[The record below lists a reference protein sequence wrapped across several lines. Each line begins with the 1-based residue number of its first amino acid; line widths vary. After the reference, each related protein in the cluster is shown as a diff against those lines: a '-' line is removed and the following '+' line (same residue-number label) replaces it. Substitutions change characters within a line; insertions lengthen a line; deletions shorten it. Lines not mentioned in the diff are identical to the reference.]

1 MNRDSKTELVL
12 QLPVRSLTATVAPPA
27 IVSAAGVG
35 ADFAWGEFFEGQIRN
50 RHTRRNYLHAV
61 RTFLAWA
68 ERHGLALHEITPAAL
83 GRYLDDHRGSPPT
96 KKLHLAGVRAF
107 FDQLVLRHVVILN
120 PANSVRG
127 PRYQTIEGK
136 TPEIPKSHIRRLLES
151 IDTNTVVG
159 LRDKAIISLLV
170 YTAVRV
176 GAVAALDLG
185 DLTHD
190 GDCWSVRLLEKGGK
204 SRDIP
209 LRTHVGELLQ
219 TYMTVA
225 RLHDAAS
232 GSALFR
238 TASGRQH
245 RLSDRR
251 MSEIDICRMVKRR
264 LRRAELS
271 DRYSPHSFRVP
282 AVTTLRSRPG
292 WRMWSPVPMPR
303 GRRAL
308 GT

>member
-170 YTAVRV
+170 YTAVQRV
-176 GAVAALDLG
+176 DQQENRETSLLLRHVQGTLTQVTGNPVLGKLLERVLGIISHSLRHRLGDHANEAVAPLIALG
-185 DLTHD
+185 D
-190 GDCWSVRLLEKGGK
+190 K
-204 SRDIP
+204 P
-209 LRTHVGELLQ
+209 LDNPADFGEALMHVMG
-219 TYMTVA
+219 V
-225 RLHDAAS
+225 
-232 GSALFR
+232 
-238 TASGRQH
+238 
-245 RLSDRR
+245 
-251 MSEIDICRMVKRR
+251 I
-264 LRRAELS
+264 ELS
-271 DRYSPHSFRVP
+271 
-282 AVTTLRSRPG
+282 LRSSRETFARRP
-292 WRMWSPVPMPR
+292 SIP
-303 GRRAL
+303 
-308 GT
+308 